1 MTETVELSIETANHK
16 VIGPDHA
23 YNPELEYGEIIAT
36 CEVEVIDD
44 TRIIAGQNGHEY
56 IEIEET
62 IGCHHEFHDIVNLQI
77 DGKEVSCQEIYEEIE
92 SECIRQIDNN

>member
-23 YNPELEYGEIIAT
+23 YDPDLEYGEIIAT
-36 CEVEVIDD
+36 CEVEVIED
-44 TRIIAGQNGHEY
+44 TRIIAGYSGPEY

-62 IGCHHEFHDIVNLQI
+62 LGCHQEFHDIIDLKI
-77 DGKEVSCQEIYEEIE
+77 DGEEVSCQEIYEEIE
-92 SECIRQIDNN
+92 AECIRQIDNN